1 MLGRPG
7 NPLSVTPGM
16 KKPASEQSV
25 QIMVCAAILLALT
38 TVVCGLLIGW
48 RHLPGLW
55 GEWMGFMVGVITTPF
70 FMEASF
76 AVIGLTLVLVINQWR
91 QKRAG
96 DELMVLEQVDEAAGL
111 PEHAGWAL
119 YRDPLAGETPPLVV
133 QAEGALEIGDH
144 ETAAECLAAMPEEEL
159 KRADVMAVRRDLARA
174 TGRNELAA
182 QLERDLQNRQQ

>member
-1 MLGRPG
+1 MLGRSG
-7 NPLSVTPGM
+7 NPPSVTPGM
-16 KKPASEQSV
+16 KKPDREQSV

-76 AVIGLTLVLVINQWR
+76 AVIGLTLVLVINHWR

-119 YRDPLAGETPPLVV
+119 YRDPLAGEMPPLVV
-133 QAEGALEIGDH
+133 QAEGALAIGDH
-144 ETAAECLAAMPEEEL
+144 ETAAECLAAMADEEL
-159 KRADVMAVRRDLARA
+159 KRTDVMAVRRDLARA

-182 QLERDLQNRQQ
+182 QLERELQIRRQ